1 MRTGYVIAANADAG
15 SACEDAVRVTSA
27 VLSADAETELIA
39 TRTPADLDD
48 VVSVLADRV
57 LVVVGGDG
65 SLHAAVNALRRGGRL
80 DAAVGL
86 VPLGTGNDFARGLD
100 LPLDTEAAARALVAG
115 RPHPM
120 DLAVVTAGGGSA
132 GPAGAVGGPAGD
144 RDGMAMVNFAHAG
157 VGAEAAE
164 AASGLKARLGPAA
177 YPVGA
182 AWAGV
187 TTTGWELTVE
197 VDGVALTPAGGERTL
212 MVGVGNGSSIGGG
225 TLLAPDARP
234 DDGLLDVVVVTATGP
249 AARVGYARD
258 LRQGDH
264 EERDD
269 VRTARGAV
277 VHIGGEPVRH
287 NVDGEVGE
295 PLDEVTYTVVPGAW
309 VLRTP

>member
-1 MRTGYVIAANADAG
+1 MGTGYVIAANADAG
-15 SACEDAVRVTSA
+15 SACEEAVGVTA
-27 VLSADAETELIA
+27 GVLRAAGPTELVP
-39 TRTPADLDD
+39 TRSPGDLDD
-48 VVSVLADRV
+48 VVAALGDRV

-86 VPLGTGNDFARGLD
+86 VPLGTGNDFARGLG
-100 LPLDTEAAARALVAG
+100 LPLETQAAAEALVAG
-115 RPHPM
+115 RPRPM
-120 DLAVVTAGGGSA
+120 DLALVTT
-132 GPAGAVGGPAGD
+132 AGD
-144 RDGMAMVNFAHAG
+144 RVPGGAGPGDDGDVLMAMVNVGHAG

-164 AASGLKARLGPAA
+164 AAGGLKERLGPAA

-187 TTTGWELTVE
+187 TSGGWDLVVE
-197 VDGVALTPAGGERTL
+197 VDGVALTPPDGERTL
-212 MVGVGNGSSIGGG
+212 MVGVANGSSIGGG
-225 TLLAPDARP
+225 TALAPDAQP

-264 EERDD
+264 VERED
-269 VRTARGAV
+269 VRTARGRV
-277 VHIGGEPVRH
+277 VRIAGEPVRH

-295 PLDEVTYTVVPGAW
+295 PLTDVTYTIVPASW
-309 VLRTP
+309 ALLAP